1 MKIAVNV
8 PVLIPTYNPTERI
21 IEVVRSLISAGFE
34 RLIIVDD
41 GSRPECSP
49 IFAALADMPQCTLL
63 HHDVNRGKGRGL
75 KTGFAYILEHMPE
88 CSGVVTTDD
97 DGQHSPE
104 DILRCAEKM
113 EQSGRAVLGARDF
126 TGDDVPPRS
135 RFGNNCTRFVF
146 RALCGIRITDT
157 QTGLRALPI
166 SYLPALAKLSGE
178 RFEYETNMLLYCKR
192 HHIPMA
198 EVPISTIYIED
209 NAGSHYHPVRDSL
222 RIGLI
227 LCRCLLTSAAGLLAG
242 LAVFWYFT
250 LCVSYVPFPPL
261 PWIWMGLISS
271 YFVSGLIVF
280 SSHHT
285 DASQSGVDMQRE
297 SSRYSAVTALQCILS
312 GLLLS
317 FLDTVFPAV
326 PLLPAKAVLDCVLFP
341 CFSRLQ
347 DRISFSQALAEVR
360 RVPVLK

>member
-49 IFAALADMPQCTLL
+49 IFAALAEMPQCTLL

-88 CSGVVTTDD
+88 CCGVVTTDD

-178 RFEYETNMLLYCKR
+178 RFEYETNMLLEMKR
-192 HHIPMA
+192 LGLPFD
-198 EVPISTIYIED
+198 EVRIQTIYND
-209 NAGSHYHPVRDSL
+209 KNSGSHFHPLRDSIKIYVVIFRFML
-222 RIGLI
+222 SSGICSLIDIGL
-227 LCRCLLTSAAGLLAG
+227 
-242 LAVFWYFT
+242 FT
-250 LCVSYVPFPPL
+250 LINLLFQQHGAADTHRHSGRPGGILPGEFPCEQERGVPFREEHQARRREVLHACGVPAHRVVPL
-261 PWIWMGLISS
+261 RERDCDD
-271 YFVSGLIVF
+271 FRRR
-280 SSHHT
+280 
-285 DASQSGVDMQRE
+285 SQRMADRYKNNRG
-297 SSRYSAVTALQCILS
+297 YSAVLRQLRNTARL
-312 GLLLS
+312 GL
-317 FLDTVFPAV
+317 
-326 PLLPAKAVLDCVLFP
+326 C
-341 CFSRLQ
+341 RLKG
-347 DRISFSQALAEVR
+347 AYA
-360 RVPVLK
+360 

>member
-1 MKIAVNV
+1 MNV

-49 IFAALADMPQCTLL
+49 IFAALAEMPQCTLL

-75 KTGFAYILEHMPE
+75 KTGFAYILAHMPE

-126 TGDDVPPRS
+126 TEDDVPPRS

-157 QTGLRALPI
+157 QTGLRALP
-166 SYLPALAKLSGE
+166 
-178 RFEYETNMLLYCKR
+178 
-192 HHIPMA
+192 
-198 EVPISTIYIED
+198 
-209 NAGSHYHPVRDSL
+209 
-222 RIGLI
+222 
-227 LCRCLLTSAAGLLAG
+227 
-242 LAVFWYFT
+242 
-250 LCVSYVPFPPL
+250 VS
-261 PWIWMGLISS
+261 
-271 YFVSGLIVF
+271 
-280 SSHHT
+280 
-285 DASQSGVDMQRE
+285 
-297 SSRYSAVTALQCILS
+297 
-312 GLLLS
+312 
-317 FLDTVFPAV
+317 
-326 PLLPAKAVLDCVLFP
+326 
-341 CFSRLQ
+341 
-347 DRISFSQALAEVR
+347 
-360 RVPVLK
+360 

>member
-49 IFAALADMPQCTLL
+49 IFAALAEIPQCTLL

-75 KTGFAYILEHMPE
+75 KTGFAYILAHMPE
-88 CSGVVTTDD
+88 CCGVVTTDD

-157 QTGLRALPI
+157 QTGLRALPV

-178 RFEYETNMLLYCKR
+178 RFEYETNMLLEMKR
-192 HHIPMA
+192 LGLPFD
-198 EVPISTIYIED
+198 EVRIQTIYND
-209 NAGSHYHPVRDSL
+209 KNSGSHFHPLRDSIKIYAVIFRFMLSSGICSLIDIGLFTLINLLTAPLFSSTEL
-222 RIGLI
+222 RILTATAGARVVSSLVNFLVNRSGVFRSGKNIRRAAVRYYTLAACQLI
-227 LCRCLLTSAAGLLAG
+227 AS
-242 LAVFWYFT
+242 Y
-250 LCVSYVPFPPL
+250 LCVNGIAMIFGGGASAWQTVIKIIVDTALF
-261 PWIWMGLISS
+261 
-271 YFVSGLIVF
+271 FVSFGI
-280 SSHHT
+280 
-285 DASQSGVDMQRE
+285 QRDWV
-297 SSRYSAVTALQCILS
+297 YA
-312 GLLLS
+312 
-317 FLDTVFPAV
+317 D
-326 PLLPAKAVLDCVLFP
+326 
-341 CFSRLQ
+341 
-347 DRISFSQALAEVR
+347 
-360 RVPVLK
+360 

>member
-1 MKIAVNV
+1 MNV

-49 IFAALADMPQCTLL
+49 IFAVLADMPQCTLL

-88 CSGVVTTDD
+88 CSGVV
-97 DGQHSPE
+97 
-104 DILRCAEKM
+104 
-113 EQSGRAVLGARDF
+113 

-178 RFEYETNMLLYCKR
+178 RFEYETNMLLEMKR
-192 HHIPMA
+192 LGLPFD
-198 EVPISTIYIED
+198 EVRIQTIYND
-209 NAGSHYHPVRDSL
+209 KNSGSHFHPLRDSIKIYAVIFRFMLSSGLCSLIDIGLFTLINLLTAPLFSSTEL
-222 RIGLI
+222 RILTATAGARVVSSLVNFLLNRSGVFRSGKNIRRAAVRYYTLAACQLI
-227 LCRCLLTSAAGLLAG
+227 ASYLCVNG
-242 LAVFWYFT
+242 LALLFGGGASVWQT
-250 LCVSYVPFPPL
+250 V
-261 PWIWMGLISS
+261 IKI
-271 YFVSGLIVF
+271 IV
-280 SSHHT
+280 
-285 DASQSGVDMQRE
+285 D
-297 SSRYSAVTALQCILS
+297 TAL
-312 GLLLS
+312 
-317 FLDTVFPAV
+317 FF
-326 PLLPAKAVLDCVLFP
+326 
-341 CFSRLQ
+341 
-347 DRISFSQALAEVR
+347 ISFGIQRDWVYAD
-360 RVPVLK
+360 

>member
-1 MKIAVNV
+1 MNV
-8 PVLIPTYNPTERI
+8 HVLIPTYNPTERI

-41 GSRPECSP
+41 GSRPECSS
-49 IFAALADMPQCTLL
+49 IFAALAEMPQCTLL

-88 CSGVVTTDD
+88 CCGVVTTDD

-157 QTGLRALPI
+157 QTGLRALPV

-178 RFEYETNMLLYCKR
+178 RFEYETNMLLESGWGFR
-192 HHIPMA
+192 STRSGFRLSTTTRTA
-198 EVPISTIYIED
+198 VRIST
-209 NAGSHYHPVRDSL
+209 R
-222 RIGLI
+222 
-227 LCRCLLTSAAGLLAG
+227 
-242 LAVFWYFT
+242 
-250 LCVSYVPFPPL
+250 
-261 PWIWMGLISS
+261 
-271 YFVSGLIVF
+271 
-280 SSHHT
+280 
-285 DASQSGVDMQRE
+285 
-297 SSRYSAVTALQCILS
+297 
-312 GLLLS
+312 
-317 FLDTVFPAV
+317 
-326 PLLPAKAVLDCVLFP
+326 
-341 CFSRLQ
+341 
-347 DRISFSQALAEVR
+347 
-360 RVPVLK
+360 

>member
-104 DILRCAEKM
+104 DIQRCAEKM

-157 QTGLRALPI
+157 QTGLRALPV

-178 RFEYETNMLLYCKR
+178 RFEYETNMLLEMKR
-192 HHIPMA
+192 
-198 EVPISTIYIED
+198 
-209 NAGSHYHPVRDSL
+209 L
-222 RIGLI
+222 GL
-227 LCRCLLTSAAGLLAG
+227 
-242 LAVFWYFT
+242 
-250 LCVSYVPFPPL
+250 PF
-261 PWIWMGLISS
+261 
-271 YFVSGLIVF
+271 
-280 SSHHT
+280 
-285 DASQSGVDMQRE
+285 D
-297 SSRYSAVTALQCILS
+297 
-312 GLLLS
+312 
-317 FLDTVFPAV
+317 
-326 PLLPAKAVLDCVLFP
+326 
-341 CFSRLQ
+341 
-347 DRISFSQALAEVR
+347 EVR
-360 RVPVLK
+360 LNR